1 MEITIIRKKI
11 KDNEY
16 VYSLHAEI
24 ERKADELTFHQIE
37 KALLNGKILEDYP
50 DTGRGESCLVLGFSD
65 DIPIHAVCGW
75 RGHNYPLLPYMYPN
89 HQNLSILGQG
99 GKVWKRINVIFAEVQ
114 NTNNEGPIIYI
125 PIRGI
130 TCWSQTHLWKS
141 AKTAEW
147 SIMMPVS

>member
-1 MEITIIRKKI
+1 MEIRIIRKKI

-37 KALLNGKILEDYP
+37 KALLNSEILEDYP

-75 RGHNYPLLPYMYPN
+75 RGLK
-89 HQNLSILGQG
+89 LSLITVYVPKPPKFIDPWTR
-99 GKVWKRINVIFAEVQ
+99 GKKYGKE
-114 NTNNEGPIIYI
+114 E
-125 PIRGI
+125 
-130 TCWSQTHLWKS
+130 
-141 AKTAEW
+141 
-147 SIMMPVS
+147 M

>member
-75 RGHNYPLLPYMYPN
+75 RGHK
-89 HQNLSILGQG
+89 LSLITVYVPKPPKFIDPWTR
-99 GKVWKRINVIFAEVQ
+99 GKKYGKE
-114 NTNNEGPIIYI
+114 
-125 PIRGI
+125 
-130 TCWSQTHLWKS
+130 
-141 AKTAEW
+141 
-147 SIMMPVS
+147 